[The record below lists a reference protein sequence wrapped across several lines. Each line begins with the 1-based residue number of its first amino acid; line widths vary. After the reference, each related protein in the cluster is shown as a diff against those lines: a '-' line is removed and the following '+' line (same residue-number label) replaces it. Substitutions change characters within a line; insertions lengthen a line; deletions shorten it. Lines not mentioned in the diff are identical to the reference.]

1 MKYIIPTLLFCFTT
15 TLAFSQIN
23 YIQKAEEQVRTGNY
37 EEAVKMYELAINQS
51 PQDEGLKNK
60 ILLYS
65 KLNDEFKALND
76 AIALSNPEEAK
87 RRLENIKM
95 IDGANPF
102 IATKAEQ
109 IDALNRKKGQAKATR
124 SVSKFFSIFWGN
136 QWKHEAYGGFHSR
149 LGALLTDVNEFQY
162 KTGNIYP
169 AANLSFSYTHFKS
182 FPFTILAGVHY
193 GTHRGV
199 YADFGYSLISFRKF
213 FYIEAC
219 AGYAYGKV
227 YATKTNLLNERVDAT
242 LTTGGFYA
250 KARATLMFH
259 NSGGGGLSY
268 SYTYPFNQN
277 PWMPTHEISYVFG
290 TKPTK
295 YVAMV
300 AFVGGLIGGLAYLK
314 SAK

>member
-1 MKYIIPTLLFCFTT
+1 MKYLLSTFIVTLFLNV
-15 TLAFSQIN
+15 AFAQIN
-23 YIQKAEEQVRTGNY
+23 YVAKAEEQVKAGNY
-37 EEAVKMYELAINQS
+37 EEAVKLYQLALEQS
-51 PQDEGLKNK
+51 PQDESIKNK
-60 ILLYS
+60 VLLYS
-65 KLNDEFKALND
+65 KLQDEFAALNNE
-76 AIALSNPEEAK
+76 IAMSNPEEAT

-95 IDGANPF
+95 IDASNPF
-102 IATKAEQ
+102 IADKAEQ
-109 IDALNRKKGQAKATR
+109 IEALKRKRGQVKATR

-136 QWKHEAYGGFHSR
+136 EWKQKNYGGFHSR

-213 FYIEAC
+213 FYLEAC
-219 AGYAYGKV
+219 AGYAYGKI
-227 YATKTNLLNERVDAT
+227 YATTTNLLNERIDAT
-242 LTTGGFYA
+242 LTTSGFYA
-250 KARATLMFH
+250 KARATFMFH
-259 NSGGGGLSY
+259 NSGGGGLCY